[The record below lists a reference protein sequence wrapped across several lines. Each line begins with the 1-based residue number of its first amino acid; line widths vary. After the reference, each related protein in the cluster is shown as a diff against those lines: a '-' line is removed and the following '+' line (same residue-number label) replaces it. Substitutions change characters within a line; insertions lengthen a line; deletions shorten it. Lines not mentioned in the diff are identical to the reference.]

1 MGRPVGSANKP
12 KLISWRGGRKDPA
25 SFILAVMQDENED
38 TDTRMRAAIALLP
51 YVHRR
56 QPLEVE
62 AEIEAA
68 LTVVIRRFSDA

>member
-25 SFILAVMQDENED
+25 SFILQVMQDESED

-62 AEIEAA
+62 AEIDAA